1 MYEPP
6 YSAHPRGTEV
16 SEAVAAALAAE
27 DPASAALAFA
37 GSVMPPTAFAGI
49 ELQPW
54 WPGMVAVA
62 HTLPHD
68 LALVGD
74 GAIPR
79 DSLARITAPTLV
91 IAGGSSDAWARESV
105 AAVAAAIPGA
115 THHVID
121 GQDHGVAFDAL
132 APVLEEFFG

>member
-1 MYEPP
+1 MPP
-6 YSAHPRGTEV
+6 G
-16 SEAVAAALAAE
+16 AAE
-27 DPASAALAFA
+27 GLPQ
-37 GSVMPPTAFAGI
+37 
-49 ELQPW
+49 QPW

-74 GAIPR
+74 GSIPR
-79 DSLARITAPTLV
+79 ERLARIAVPTLV
-91 IAGGSSDAWARESV
+91 IAGGTSEAWARDSV

-115 THHVID
+115 THHVIE
-121 GQDHGVAFDAL
+121 GQNHGVAFEAL